1 MTDLSLHDLVLETA
15 RRQAAI
21 DQRKAVIEQMIAR
34 FEEAYINHYRDELAA
49 LNKEA
54 DALDSGLRG
63 AALDAFHETGDK
75 APHPAVTVSMR
86 SKWVYDKGAA
96 LEAAQANDPALVRVK
111 PELDIRAF
119 EKAMERG
126 LPWFTADKELIPTV
140 SVGKLGAYLIIDE
153 ARGSDDKGS
162 G

>member
-1 MTDLSLHDLVLETA
+1 MTDLDLHNLVLETA

-54 DALDSGLRG
+54 DDLDSGLRES
-63 AALDAFHETGDK
+63 ALFVFRETGDK

-96 LEAAQANDPALVRVK
+96 LEAAQANDPTLVRVK
-111 PELDIRAF
+111 PELDVRAF
-119 EKAMERG
+119 ERAMERG
-126 LPWFTADKELIPTV
+126 LHWFTADKEIIPTV
-140 SVGKLGAYLIIDE
+140 SVGKLGAYLIIDAGGNHDE
-153 ARGSDDKGS
+153 GS